1 MRPKPRAQPCAR
13 AEPRS
18 TWLSISCNLGG
29 KALFQTT
36 YSSTAIRRT
45 KLGRNFPLCMS
56 PAIAFI
62 FIPALLGSALG
73 SGLLGSALL
82 GSAKSQFNAPNA
94 EWATS
99 LEQPNYPYYPTPPS
113 DPNPPPLPPSPPGLP
128 NYPHDPPSPL
138 APFAPGI
145 PSIPPTPTPLP
156 GSVLQPVVASM
167 DFIVETPDGFSS
179 TCDSESHSMSTAME
193 AMLLPIG
200 VWDSYLRQYTLCNKW
215 NENYLAVTVR
225 FDDLGAAEALR
236 DALVT
241 NLTYTAMFF
250 YISQLPCNTK
260 LHLQKLGNLTGKN
273 VYFSSD
279 KSDFDYDTRGLDLE
293 KVLEWK
299 SSPQVIPAP
308 VQPPSTPKKSF
319 SPSSAT
325 PNSPQP
331 PHTHP
336 SPAIQTTET
345 KYSGSEPAL
354 GSLEPLCTYQLPPS
368 TSPFPLP
375 SSAPS
380 APLSKAPFPPPSPP
394 WAPDMMIKLLVVLL
408 DADFHQVASDPSS
421 LQTVQVDTCK
431 ALIQGTGA
439 KACMCNA
446 IHAGSI
452 VTDMWLLAS
461 SPDAVDAL
469 RNSAELVSA
478 NPDPYFTDEYLIKWS
493 ASSSNNTGIIVGIVL
508 LIAVLAGCITAIFFL
523 LKDKRQIRAKTNGR
537 NSEDEEIGKHEGA
550 TDAPKQRRL
559 SREDPDILKGV
570 PKEGDPK
577 SRTNFDKLFANH
589 EEEEHDD
596 VGPGEGGDTSR
607 ADGVVVELA
616 DGGEFHTLPGAAST
630 SDAAIIR
637 VSHNKHSLA
646 SQQSLHAPSNQGS
659 LQHASSLQ
667 SKTSVG
673 RSSSLNHQ
681 GSLGGRLTETRSI
694 GRSSQSSN
702 PRHAGTAFAN
712 PGSDMAW
719 SGSERSSMPEART
732 GAAGQGLSP
741 SSSSRYSVGGG
752 GERAGLR
759 TYASAR
765 MGEGVD
771 HSTSEGK
778 PPLQTS
784 MSGGAPPPR
793 KLPQLNATE
802 SLQKRI
808 ETLGSS
814 ALPAPAGGAWV

>member
-1 MRPKPRAQPCAR
+1 MCRP
-13 AEPRS
+13 
-18 TWLSISCNLGG
+18 T
-29 KALFQTT
+29 
-36 YSSTAIRRT
+36 
-45 KLGRNFPLCMS
+45 LGRNFLLCV
-56 PAIAFI
+56 FI
-62 FIPALLGSALG
+62 FIQALLVSAGSEKDIQGNDIAD
-73 SGLLGSALL
+73 
-82 GSAKSQFNAPNA
+82 A
-94 EWATS
+94 EWVES
-99 LEQPNYPYYPTPPS
+99 PLLPWYPYYPDPPNPPS
-113 DPNPPPLPPSPPGLP
+113 DPELPPLPPSPPAP
-128 NYPHDPPSPL
+128 PPPPSPR
-138 APFAPGI
+138 P
-145 PSIPPTPTPLP
+145 
-156 GSVLQPVVASM
+156 
-167 DFIVETPDGFSS
+167 
-179 TCDSESHSMSTAME
+179 
-193 AMLLPIG
+193 
-200 VWDSYLRQYTLCNKW
+200 
-215 NENYLAVTVR
+215 
-225 FDDLGAAEALR
+225 
-236 DALVT
+236 
-241 NLTYTAMFF
+241 
-250 YISQLPCNTK
+250 
-260 LHLQKLGNLTGKN
+260 
-273 VYFSSD
+273 
-279 KSDFDYDTRGLDLE
+279 
-293 KVLEWK
+293 
-299 SSPQVIPAP
+299 
-308 VQPPSTPKKSF
+308 
-319 SPSSAT
+319 
-325 PNSPQP
+325 
-331 PHTHP
+331 
-336 SPAIQTTET
+336 
-345 KYSGSEPAL
+345 
-354 GSLEPLCTYQLPPS
+354 
-368 TSPFPLP
+368 
-375 SSAPS
+375 
-380 APLSKAPFPPPSPP
+380 PFPPPSPP
-394 WAPDMMIKLLVVLL
+394 WAPDTMIKLLVVLL

-421 LQTVQVDTCK
+421 LEAVQVDTCK
-431 ALIQGTGA
+431 ALLQGTGA

-469 RNSAELVSA
+469 RNSAKLVSA
-478 NPDPYFTDEYLIKWS
+478 NPDPYFTKEYLIKWS
-493 ASSSNNTGIIVGIVL
+493 ASKVMITLKYDTAASTEDSPTSAPNPANDGNGNDNGNDNGNGDDGDKGDGGNDSRSSSNTGIIVGIVL
-508 LIAVLAGCITAIFFL
+508 LIARTRRWANMG
-523 LKDKRQIRAKTNGR
+523 
-537 NSEDEEIGKHEGA
+537 GA

-577 SRTNFDKLFANH
+577 SRTNFNKLFANH
-589 EEEEHDD
+589 EEEDDD
-596 VGPGEGGDTSR
+596 VGAGEGGDTSR

-616 DGGEFHTLPGAAST
+616 GGGEFHTLPGAAST

-637 VSHNKHSLA
+637 VSPQKHALA
-646 SQQSLHAPSNQGS
+646 RQQSLHAPSNQGS
-659 LQHASSLQ
+659 LQYASSLQ

-681 GSLGGRLTETRSI
+681 GSLGGRLTETRST

-765 MGEGVD
+765 MGEGVE

-814 ALPAPAGGAWV
+814 ALPAPGDDLAVIRLVERTITVKTLARTPSINL